1 MAVAA
6 LASDGTIPGT
16 TQQVGDVQ
24 VMEGVTLADLKPVLD
39 VVSTLGEDTR
49 ISQAVNRVGANY
61 GAVLGD
67 PRGGVST
74 EDAQVALFDNGII
87 IDQLGSSEARALWGV
102 IGDIWAGQGF
112 DLGPL
117 GMPLNE
123 QYQDGDRLRVD
134 FEGGN
139 ITVNPFD
146 GSVDVDLND

>member
-1 MAVAA
+1 MAVAVI
-6 LASDGTIPGT
+6 ASNGTVPGT
-16 TQQVGDVQ
+16 TQKVGDVQ
-24 VMEGVTLADLKPVLD
+24 VMPDLKLADLKPVLD
-39 VVSTLGEDTR
+39 IVSTLAGDTK
-49 ISQAVNRVGANY
+49 ITQAVNRVGANY

-87 IDQLGSSEARALWGV
+87 IDQFGSSEARALWGV

-123 QYQDGDRLRVD
+123 QYNDGDRLRVD

-146 GSVDVDLND
+146 GSVDVALNN